1 MCNECER
8 LFLDSSTNFYCC
20 GFWSSE
26 EELVAIDSI
35 PYESFEEETRVCKFC
50 IGKDAETEY
59 MAE

>member
-8 LFLDSSTNFYCC
+8 LFLDSSTNLYCC

-35 PYESFEEETRVCKFC
+35 PIPCESFDEETRVCKFR
-50 IGKDAETEY
+50 IEKDAER
-59 MAE
+59 